1 MAKSAKTL
9 QQRMGIVAL
18 TWPIFIET
26 LLQSL
31 LGISDIFMLSHYSDN
46 AVAAVG
52 LTTQLMFF
60 MMVMSMMV
68 STGASILISQNN
80 GAGQTQQ
87 ATDIGVASVA
97 LSLGLA
103 VIMGASMFFG
113 AHGIIGLFAL
123 EIEVAGYGY
132 DYLLICGSLSI
143 GLVMNIAFAAILR
156 SYGFTRS
163 AMLVTSSTGLMN
175 VLGNYIALYS
185 PFGLPVYGV
194 TGVAISTVTS
204 QIIGALIMLAVI
216 HRKGIPLPMPRLKLL
231 PRSTYWSVMRI
242 GLLNAGEMLSYNVA
256 QMTIIYFI
264 SQMGTLSLTAY
275 TYGLNISRFI
285 YCFAV
290 ALGQAS
296 QIQTGYYV
304 GKQWFDEITLRVQK
318 YCLVGFIASLA
329 IVLAFYWQR
338 FTIVGWLSENPEVI
352 QLTALLLLG
361 SIALE
366 TGRVFNLV
374 IISAL
379 KGAGDVAFP
388 VRVGLFSMWG
398 IGVLLAWFFGL
409 HLGYGVLAAWL
420 AVAADEWV
428 RGLIMVHRWRSG
440 RWQRFTRIPP
450 ATPVS
455 SR

>member
-1 MAKSAKTL
+1 
-9 QQRMGIVAL
+9 MGIVAL

-31 LGISDIFMLSHYSDN
+31 LGISDIFMLSHFSDN

-80 GAGQTQQ
+80 GAGRTQQ

-103 VIMGASMFFG
+103 VIMGTSMFFG
-113 AHGIIGLFAL
+113 AHGIIGLFEL
-123 EIEVAGYGY
+123 EPKVAGYGY

-163 AMLVTSSTGLMN
+163 AMLVTLSTGLMN

-204 QIIGALIMLAVI
+204 QMIGALIMRAVI
-216 HRKGIPLPMPRLKLL
+216 RSKRIPLPMQRLKLL

-285 YCFAV
+285 YCFSV
-290 ALGQAS
+290 ALGQAA

-304 GKQWFDEITLRVQK
+304 GKQWFDEITVRVQK
-318 YCLVGFIASLA
+318 YCLVGFIVSLA
-329 IVLAFYWQR
+329 IVLTFYWQR

-352 QLTALLLLG
+352 ELTALLLLG

-450 ATPVS
+450 ATS
-455 SR
+455 A